1 MSSNGGTDG
10 QPLRVTLDQQRLADA
25 LVRALS
31 GNNVSLHA
39 ENGSWIVS
47 IDGATTDQL
56 VVHALNAI
64 RDTLARRPSASALVE
79 LDGREYVMRSEDH
92 PSRRVAQASTPSE
105 IAEPRSDAAL
115 ELPPQAQLVR
125 RSRPELLW

>member
-10 QPLRVTLDQQRLADA
+10 HPFRVTLDQQRLADA
-25 LVRALS
+25 LVRELS
-31 GNNVSLHA
+31 GNNVSVHA

-56 VVHALNAI
+56 VVHALTAI
-64 RDTLARRPSASALVE
+64 RDTLATQPSASALVE
-79 LDGREYVMRSEDH
+79 LDGREYVMRGEDH
-92 PSRRVAQASTPSE
+92 FSRRVAQASTPDE

-125 RSRPELLW
+125 RSRP

>member
-10 QPLRVTLDQQRLADA
+10 HPFRVTLDQQRLADA
-25 LVRALS
+25 LVRELS
-31 GNNVSLHA
+31 GNNVSVPA

-64 RDTLARRPSASALVE
+64 RDTLARQPSASALVE
-79 LDGREYVMRSEDH
+79 LDGREYVMRGEDH
-92 PSRRVAQASTPSE
+92 FSRRVTQAPTPDE
-105 IAEPRSDAAL
+105 IAEPRSAAAL

-125 RSRPELLW
+125 RSRP

>member
-10 QPLRVTLDQQRLADA
+10 HPLRVTLDQQRLADA
-25 LVRALS
+25 LVRELS

-39 ENGSWIVS
+39 ENGGWIVS

-64 RDTLARRPSASALVE
+64 RDTLARQPSASALVE
-79 LDGREYVMRSEDH
+79 LDGREYVMRGEDH
-92 PSRRVAQASTPSE
+92 FSRVAQASTPDE
-105 IAEPRSDAAL
+105 IAEPRSDGAL
-115 ELPPQAQLVR
+115 KLPPQAQLVR
-125 RSRPELLW
+125 RSRP